1 MQCRIIWA
9 LWLCL
14 MAFAPLNAHI
24 GSPGVVMQGKAGPY
38 ELMVQVE
45 PPDVIPGVAKV
56 TVFAQGNALQ
66 KVMARAIY
74 YRTGD
79 EGAPRPDELKPVP
92 GSPGQFAGEVWMMV
106 TGSSSVQ
113 LQVTGGQGEGTL
125 VVPVV
130 AVSTAVRQMP
140 QSTGFM
146 LSGLGL
152 FLVILMMTVTGAAV
166 SDAITKKG
174 ETLSP
179 RRRRFKKIGF
189 AAGLLAC
196 GALLYG
202 GNAWWQSWAADYM
215 QYKYTPLQAR
225 SKVVAAGDTQYLHF
239 QVDTVLSK
247 QRLSNLNF
255 VVPDHGK
262 MMHLFIMRIP
272 EMDAFAHL
280 HPQRIDSVSFTS
292 ILPSLPKGRY
302 LIFADIVYLSGYT
315 ETIKDTLEIAQAIK
329 DHTRKMDIDDAYAF
343 ALPAN
348 LVDATPPPG
357 EEEQFFVCGKPG
369 TGVKLKNGSR
379 MVWEGQKDEAMYA
392 GRLYNLQFAVYDSAG
407 REALLDPYL
416 GMAGHAAV
424 VRNDGNVYIHMHPSG
439 NANMAAVQVLNRRIA
454 DTARLV
460 NYPAN
465 AAAFRDSVDGWMNA
479 LSNMPKPKQD
489 SMLAGEMPFEH
500 NNMAGITMNGNKHSH
515 MLQFPYVFPAAG
527 QYRIWVQ
534 VKLNGQVQTAAFDKW
549 IE

>member
-1 MQCRIIWA
+1 MQYI
-9 LWLCL
+9 LCL
-14 MAFAPLNAHI
+14 VLWICSAAFSPVLAHI

-56 TVFAQGNALQ
+56 TVYAQGQ
-66 KVMARAIY
+66 TFDKVMARAIY

-79 EGAPRPDELKPVP
+79 EGAPKPDELKPVP
-92 GSPGQFAGEVWMMV
+92 GNPGQFAGEVWMMV

-113 LQVTGGQGEGTL
+113 LQVSGGQGEGTL

-140 QSTGFM
+140 KSTGFL

-174 ETLSP
+174 EVLSP
-179 RRRRFKKIGF
+179 RRRRIKKFGF

-215 QYKYTPLQAR
+215 QYKYTPLQAK
-225 SKVVAAGDTQYLHF
+225 SKVVASGDTQYLHF

-262 MMHLFIMRIP
+262 MMHMFIMRIP

-280 HPQRIDSVSFTS
+280 HPQRVDSVSFTS
-292 ILPSLPKGRY
+292 ILPSLPRGRY

-315 ETIKDTLEIAQAIK
+315 ETIKDTLEIPAAIK
-329 DHTRKMDIDDAYAF
+329 DHTRKMDADDAYAF

-369 TGVKLKNGSR
+369 TGVKLKNGGR

-392 GRLYNLQFAVYDSAG
+392 GKLYNLQFAVYDSAG
-407 REALLDPYL
+407 KEAVLDPYL

-439 NANMAAVQVLNRRIA
+439 NANMAAVQVLARRIA
-454 DTARLV
+454 DTARLA

-465 AAAFRDSVDGWMNA
+465 AAAFRDSVDGWMMA
-479 LSNMPKPKQD
+479 LRNMPKALQD
-489 SMLAGEMPFEH
+489 SFLANAMPFEH
-500 NNMAGITMNGNKHSH
+500 SNMAGMEMDGKSHKH

-534 VKLNGQVQTAAFDKW
+534 VKQNGQVHTAAFDKW